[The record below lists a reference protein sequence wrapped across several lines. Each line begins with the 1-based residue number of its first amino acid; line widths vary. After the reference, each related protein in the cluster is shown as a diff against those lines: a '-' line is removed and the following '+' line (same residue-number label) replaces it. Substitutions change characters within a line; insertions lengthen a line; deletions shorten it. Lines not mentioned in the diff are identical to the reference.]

1 MFYTHL
7 NKQDAGCIIGC
18 FCVLTLINFIS
29 GVGGIELMH
38 ILIVDDHAFVC
49 AGLKAT
55 LLDTLDDI
63 QVTTT
68 ERGEEVLS
76 ILGKEDI
83 DLIILDLFMPGGY
96 GGFGLIGLLHDR
108 YPCLPII
115 VLSASE
121 NSTHIRKC
129 FELGVTGFVTKSAPK
144 EALIEAIAKALEGE
158 RYVPKYLIESVAEVA
173 RVFDEVDSGVNVE
186 IIAELITERQFDILS
201 CISRGHSNKQI
212 ARELELSENTV
223 KVHVSAMLKSLGLS
237 NRTQAGI
244 LGQKLGLAES
254 VDIEAGV

>member
-1 MFYTHL
+1 
-7 NKQDAGCIIGC
+7 
-18 FCVLTLINFIS
+18 
-29 GVGGIELMH
+29 MH

-83 DLIILDLFMPGGY
+83 DIIILDLFMPGGY
-96 GGFGLIGLLHDR
+96 GGFGLIGLLHER
-108 YPCLPII
+108 YPSLPII

-186 IIAELITERQFDILS
+186 IIAELITHRQFDILS

-212 ARELELSENTV
+212 ARELGLSENTV

>member
-1 MFYTHL
+1 
-7 NKQDAGCIIGC
+7 
-18 FCVLTLINFIS
+18 
-29 GVGGIELMH
+29 MH

-63 QVTTT
+63 EVTTT
-68 ERGEEVLS
+68 ERGDEVLS
-76 ILGKEDI
+76 IVANKGI

-96 GGFGLIGLLHDR
+96 GGFGLISLLHER
-108 YPCLPII
+108 YPCIPII

-144 EALIEAIAKALEGE
+144 EALFEAVAKALKGDQ
-158 RYVPKYLIESVAEVA
+158 YVPKYLIEAVPEVA
-173 RVFDEVDSGVNVE
+173 RVIDEVDSGVNVE
-186 IIAELITERQFDILS
+186 IIAELITDRQFDILN

-212 ARELELSENTV
+212 ARELDLSENTV
-223 KVHVSAMLKSLGLS
+223 KVHVSAMLKSLGLN

-254 VDIEAGV
+254 LDIESGN

>member
-1 MFYTHL
+1 
-7 NKQDAGCIIGC
+7 
-18 FCVLTLINFIS
+18 
-29 GVGGIELMH
+29 MH

-55 LLDTLDDI
+55 LLERLDEI
-63 QVTTT
+63 EVTTT
-68 ERGEEVLS
+68 QRGDEVLS
-76 ILGKEDI
+76 IVANKGI

-96 GGFGLIGLLHDR
+96 GGFGLIGLLHDQ
-108 YPCLPII
+108 YPCIPII

-121 NSTHIRKC
+121 NSAHIKKC

-144 EALIEAIAKALEGE
+144 EALFEAIEKVLDGDQ
-158 RYVPKYLIESVAEVA
+158 YVPKYLIEAVPEVA
-173 RVFDEVDSGVNVE
+173 RVIDEVDSGVNIE
-186 IIAELITERQFDILS
+186 IIAELITDRQFDILN

-212 ARELELSENTV
+212 ARELDLSENTV

-244 LGQKLGLAES
+244 LGQKLGLVES
-254 VDIEAGV
+254 VDPK

>member
-1 MFYTHL
+1 
-7 NKQDAGCIIGC
+7 
-18 FCVLTLINFIS
+18 
-29 GVGGIELMH
+29 MH

-129 FELGVTGFVTKSAPK
+129 FELGVTGFVAKSAPK

-186 IIAELITERQFDILS
+186 IIAELITDRQFDILS

-254 VDIEAGV
+254 VDIEAGG

>member
-1 MFYTHL
+1 
-7 NKQDAGCIIGC
+7 
-18 FCVLTLINFIS
+18 
-29 GVGGIELMH
+29 MH

-68 ERGEEVLS
+68 ERGEDVLL

-83 DLIILDLFMPGGY
+83 DIVILDLFMPGGY
-96 GGFGLIGLLHDR
+96 GGFGLISLLNER
-108 YPCLPII
+108 NPCIPII

-129 FELGVTGFVTKSAPK
+129 FELGAMGFVTKSAPK
-144 EALIEAIAKALEGE
+144 ETLIEAIAMAMKGE
-158 RYVPKYLIESVAEVA
+158 RFGSKFLIERIAKVA
-173 RVFDEVDSGVNVE
+173 RVLDEVDSGVNVE
-186 IIAELITERQFDILS
+186 FIAELITERQFDILS
-201 CISRGHSNKQI
+201 CVSRGHSNKQI
-212 ARELELSENTV
+212 ARDLDLSENTV

-237 NRTQAGI
+237 NRTQAAV

-254 VDIEAGV
+254 MDI

>member
-1 MFYTHL
+1 
-7 NKQDAGCIIGC
+7 
-18 FCVLTLINFIS
+18 
-29 GVGGIELMH
+29 MH

-55 LLDTLDDI
+55 LLDRLDDI
-63 QVTTT
+63 EVTTT
-68 ERGEEVLS
+68 QRGDEVLS
-76 ILGKEDI
+76 IVTNKGI

-108 YPCLPII
+108 YPCIPII

-121 NSTHIRKC
+121 NSAHIKKC

-144 EALIEAIAKALEGE
+144 EALFEAIEKVLDGDQ
-158 RYVPKYLIESVAEVA
+158 YLPKYLIEAVPEVA
-173 RVFDEVDSGVNVE
+173 RVIDEVDSGVNIE
-186 IIAELITERQFDILS
+186 IIAELITDRQFDILN

-212 ARELELSENTV
+212 ARELDLSENTV

-254 VDIEAGV
+254 VDIESGN

>member
-1 MFYTHL
+1 
-7 NKQDAGCIIGC
+7 
-18 FCVLTLINFIS
+18 
-29 GVGGIELMH
+29 MH

-76 ILGKEDI
+76 ILDKKEI

-96 GGFGLIGLLHDR
+96 GGFGLISLLHER
-108 YPCLPII
+108 FPCLPII

-144 EALIEAIAKALEGE
+144 EALIEAIGKALVGE

-186 IIAELITERQFDILS
+186 IIAELITERQFDILN

-212 ARELELSENTV
+212 ARELALSENTV

-254 VDIEAGV
+254 VDIEASG

>member
-1 MFYTHL
+1 MIL
-7 NKQDAGCIIGC
+7 VKQ
-18 FCVLTLINFIS
+18 
-29 GVGGIELMH
+29 MH

-55 LLDTLDDI
+55 LHDTLDDI
-63 QVTTT
+63 RVTTT
-68 ERGEEVLS
+68 EKGEEVLS

-83 DLIILDLFMPGGY
+83 DIVILDLFMPGGY
-96 GGFGLIGLLHDR
+96 GGFGLISLLHDR

-144 EALIEAIAKALEGE
+144 ETLIEAIAAAKKGE
-158 RYVPKYLIESVAEVA
+158 RFGPKFLIEPLAKVA
-173 RVFDEVDSGVNVE
+173 RVLDEVDSGVNIE

-212 ARELELSENTV
+212 ARELELSQNTV

-254 VDIEAGV
+254 MDIEVGG

>member
-1 MFYTHL
+1 
-7 NKQDAGCIIGC
+7 
-18 FCVLTLINFIS
+18 
-29 GVGGIELMH
+29 MH
-38 ILIVDDHAFVC
+38 TLIVDDHAFVC

-76 ILGKEDI
+76 ILGREDI
-83 DLIILDLFMPGGY
+83 DIIILDLFMPGGY
-96 GGFGLIGLLHDR
+96 GGFGLIGLLHER

-186 IIAELITERQFDILS
+186 IIAELITDRQFDILS

-254 VDIEAGV
+254 VDIEAGG

>member
-1 MFYTHL
+1 
-7 NKQDAGCIIGC
+7 
-18 FCVLTLINFIS
+18 
-29 GVGGIELMH
+29 MH

-55 LLDTLDDI
+55 LMDKLDDVE
-63 QVTTT
+63 VTTT

-76 ILGKEDI
+76 ILDQNDI

-96 GGFGLIGLLHDR
+96 GGFGLIGLLHER
-108 YPCLPII
+108 YPFLPII

-129 FELGVTGFVTKSAPK
+129 LELGVTGFVTKSAPK
-144 EALIEAIAKALEGE
+144 ESLFEAITKALDGE
-158 RYVPKYLIESVAEVA
+158 QYVPKYLIEALPDVA
-173 RVFDEVDSGVNVE
+173 RVIDEVDSGADVE
-186 IIAELITERQFDILS
+186 IIAELITDRQFEILS
-201 CISRGHSNKQI
+201 FISRGHSNKQI
-212 ARELELSENTV
+212 ARGLGLSENTV
-223 KVHVSAMLKSLGLS
+223 KVHVSAMLKSLGLT

-254 VDIEAGV
+254 VDIESEN

>member
-1 MFYTHL
+1 MSIQFFL
-7 NKQDAGCIIGC
+7 SILGLVVKK
-18 FCVLTLINFIS
+18 
-29 GVGGIELMH
+29 MH

-63 QVTTT
+63 EVTTT
-68 ERGEEVLS
+68 QRGDEVLS
-76 ILGKEDI
+76 IVTNKGI

-108 YPCLPII
+108 YPLIPII

-121 NSTHIRKC
+121 NSAHIKKC

-144 EALIEAIAKALEGE
+144 EALFEAITKVLDGDQ
-158 RYVPKYLIESVAEVA
+158 YVPKYLIEAVPEVA
-173 RVFDEVDSGVNVE
+173 RVIDEVDSGVNIE
-186 IIAELITERQFDILS
+186 IIAELITDRQFDILS

-212 ARELELSENTV
+212 ARELDLSENTV

-254 VDIEAGV
+254 VDIESGN

>member
-1 MFYTHL
+1 
-7 NKQDAGCIIGC
+7 
-18 FCVLTLINFIS
+18 
-29 GVGGIELMH
+29 MH

-96 GGFGLIGLLHDR
+96 GGFGLISLLHER

-212 ARELELSENTV
+212 ARELQLSENTV

-254 VDIEAGV
+254 VDIEAGR

>member
-1 MFYTHL
+1 
-7 NKQDAGCIIGC
+7 
-18 FCVLTLINFIS
+18 
-29 GVGGIELMH
+29 MH

-55 LLDTLDDI
+55 LLDRFENI
-63 QVTTT
+63 EVTTT
-68 ERGEEVLS
+68 QQGEEVLS
-76 ILGKEDI
+76 ILASRGI

-96 GGFGLIGLLHDR
+96 GGFGLIDLLQER
-108 YPCLPII
+108 NPSIPII

-121 NSTHIRKC
+121 NSAHIKKC
-129 FELGVTGFVTKSAPK
+129 FEFGVTGFVTKSAPK
-144 EALIEAIAKALEGE
+144 EELFEAIKKVLDGDQ
-158 RYVPKYLIESVAEVA
+158 YVPKYLIEAVPEVA
-173 RVFDEVDSGVNVE
+173 RVIDEVDSGVNIE
-186 IIAELITERQFDILS
+186 IIAELITDRQFDILN

-212 ARELELSENTV
+212 ARELDLSENTV

-254 VDIEAGV
+254 VDIESGN

>member
-1 MFYTHL
+1 M
-7 NKQDAGCIIGC
+7 N
-18 FCVLTLINFIS
+18 
-29 GVGGIELMH
+29 

-76 ILGKEDI
+76 ILDKEDI
-83 DLIILDLFMPGGY
+83 DIIILDLFMPGGY
-96 GGFGLIGLLHDR
+96 SGFGLIGLLHER
-108 YPCLPII
+108 YPSLPII

-186 IIAELITERQFDILS
+186 IIAELITDRQFDILS

>member
-1 MFYTHL
+1 
-7 NKQDAGCIIGC
+7 
-18 FCVLTLINFIS
+18 
-29 GVGGIELMH
+29 MH

-83 DLIILDLFMPGGY
+83 DIIILDLFMPGGY
-96 GGFGLIGLLHDR
+96 GGFGLIGLLHER
-108 YPCLPII
+108 YPSLPII

-186 IIAELITERQFDILS
+186 IIAELITHRQFDILS

>member
-1 MFYTHL
+1 
-7 NKQDAGCIIGC
+7 
-18 FCVLTLINFIS
+18 
-29 GVGGIELMH
+29 MH

-55 LLDTLDDI
+55 LLDTLEDI
-63 QVTTT
+63 EVTTT
-68 ERGEEVLS
+68 QRGDEVLS
-76 ILGKEDI
+76 IVTNKGI

-108 YPCLPII
+108 YPLIPII

-121 NSTHIRKC
+121 NSAHIKKC

-144 EALIEAIAKALEGE
+144 EALFEAITKALDGDQ
-158 RYVPKYLIESVAEVA
+158 YVPKYLIEAVPEVA
-173 RVFDEVDSGVNVE
+173 RVIDEVDSGVNIE
-186 IIAELITERQFDILS
+186 IIAELITDRQFDILS

-212 ARELELSENTV
+212 ARELDLSENTV

-254 VDIEAGV
+254 VDIESGS